1 MIHPEGFKGFSWN
14 RVVSV
19 LNELPGGSV
28 DLKLADETA
37 HILLNNPSKKNAVT
51 GAMMLEL
58 RRCVTE
64 ISKWEGKAV
73 VLSGAGGTFCA
84 GSDLNAVRMFGDP
97 QEGLHVCMYM

>member
-1 MIHPEGFKGFSWN
+1 MIHPEGFKGFSSN
-14 RVVSV
+14 RVESV
-19 LNELPGGSV
+19 LHELPGGSV

-58 RRCVTE
+58 RRCVME

-84 GSDLNAVRMFGDP
+84 GSDLNAVRKFGDP